1 MIPHKCILGVNCPDP
16 GACTY
21 GRSSKQTSP
30 QINYLVSKWKRP
42 ILEQKNLTPE
52 EPVNFKRNGH
62 LTKSGRWVKPRNIK
76 SKTINLPSPREN
88 YQVDRNPSKT
98 ESYSILD
105 KQAKRLSYGAPIIFP
120 SKVVVRNTE
129 QPVQPFE
136 KNSPKTSTLL
146 RNKIPEVITN
156 YSNNNILWKKPL
168 KIDPKLETDIT
179 TQSSTLNGLNGAKG
193 ISPIKSA
200 QDFDPNR
207 PTPDWYA
214 APVHEENLSRNPL
227 LIMKNVSK
235 NDIAIHYK
243 VMEELSQ
250 MIFV

>member
-16 GACTY
+16 GACKY
-21 GRSSKQTSP
+21 GRTSKQTSP
-30 QINYLVSKWKRP
+30 QINQFASKWKKP
-42 ILEQKNLTPE
+42 IPE
-52 EPVNFKRNGH
+52 EASENFKRNGH

-88 YQVDRNPSKT
+88 YQVDQKPFKT

-105 KQAKRLSYGAPIIFP
+105 KQEKRLSYGAPIIFP

-129 QPVQPFE
+129 HPIQPFE

-146 RNKIPEVITN
+146 RNKVPEAIT
-156 YSNNNILWKKPL
+156 NNNILWKKPL

-179 TQSSTLNGLNGAKG
+179 QSSTLNGLNGVNG
-193 ISPIKSA
+193 ISPIKSV